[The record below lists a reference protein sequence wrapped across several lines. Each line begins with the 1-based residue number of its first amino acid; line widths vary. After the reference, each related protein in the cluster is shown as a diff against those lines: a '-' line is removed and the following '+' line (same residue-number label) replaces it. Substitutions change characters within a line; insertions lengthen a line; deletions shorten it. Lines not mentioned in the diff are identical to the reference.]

1 MKCSIVTHF
10 YIYATTS
17 RCAFVISLLVYRHN
31 F

>member
-10 YIYATTS
+10 YIYTTTS